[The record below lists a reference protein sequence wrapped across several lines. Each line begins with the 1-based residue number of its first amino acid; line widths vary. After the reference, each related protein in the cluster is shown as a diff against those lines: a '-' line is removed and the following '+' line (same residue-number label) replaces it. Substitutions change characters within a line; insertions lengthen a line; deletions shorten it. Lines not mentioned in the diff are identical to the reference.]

1 MPKKNIKKIED
12 FTGILPPHSIEAEQ
26 ALLASLILD
35 EKVAMDLI
43 DKLDE
48 DFFYEKSH
56 CIIFKTIKDIIG
68 TNKKC
73 DLITITDKL
82 KSENNI
88 QNIGG
93 TEYLMSILD
102 IFPSSAY
109 AEEYFN
115 IVKNKYILRCLI
127 SAATKIIEYT
137 HNYTGDIENLI
148 DHAES
153 IIFEVGKDLSEGKAY
168 SMKQLV
174 KENIT
179 LFQKIH
185 EHQGRVT
192 GIPSGFTDL
201 DNLTS
206 GFQKS
211 DLTIIAS
218 RPSMGK
224 TALACNM
231 AQNIAIDLKIPVG
244 IFSLEMS
251 KEQIVQRM
259 LCSEGKINLLNMRKG
274 FIQEKDLGQLIQ
286 AASILENAP
295 IFIDDTPGLSI
306 IDLKAKA
313 RRLKAKENIQ
323 LIIIDY
329 LQLMRS
335 KKGYDNRQQEISEIS
350 AGLKGLAKE
359 LSIPVIALS
368 QLSRYAERRDDK
380 RPQLADLRESGA
392 IEQDADIVLLIYR
405 EEFYH
410 PSEQNNGK
418 AEIIIA
424 KQRNGPTD
432 TIIFSF
438 LKECI
443 RFENFSARTE

>member
-1 MPKKNIKKIED
+1 MPKKRIKEIENLA
-12 FTGILPPHSIEAEQ
+12 GLVSPHSIEAEQ
-26 ALLASLILD
+26 ALIASLILD
-35 EKVAMDLI
+35 KDVALNLI
-43 DKLDE
+43 DKLRE
-48 DFFYEKSH
+48 EYFYDRPH
-56 CIIFKTIKDIIG
+56 GIIFQTIRSLIE
-68 TNKKC
+68 TNQKC
-73 DLITITDKL
+73 DLVTVINKL
-82 KSENNI
+82 KSEDVLK
-88 QNIGG
+88 NIGG
-93 TEYLMSILD
+93 IDYLMSILD
-102 IFPSSAY
+102 IFPTSAY

-115 IVKNKYILRCLI
+115 IVREKYILRSLI
-127 SAATKIIEYT
+127 SAATKIIENS
-137 HNYTGDIENLI
+137 HNHTGDIENII
-148 DHAES
+148 DSAES
-153 IIFEVGKDLSEGKAY
+153 IIFEIGKNLSEGQAY

-174 KENIT
+174 KENLE
-179 LFQKIH
+179 LFEKIH
-185 EHQGRVT
+185 DHHGLVT
-192 GIPSGFTDL
+192 GIPSGFPDL

-224 TALACNM
+224 TALACNI
-231 AQNIAIDLKIPVG
+231 AQNMAIDQKIPVA

-274 FIQEKDLGQLIQ
+274 FLSDKEMGKLIQ
-286 AASILENAP
+286 SAGILENAS
-295 IFIDDTPGLSI
+295 IFIDDTAGLSI
-306 IDLKAKA
+306 MDLRAKA

-323 LIIIDY
+323 LIIVDY

-335 KKGYDNRQQEISEIS
+335 RRGYDNRQQEISEIS

-380 RPQLADLRESGA
+380 KPQLADLRESGA
-392 IEQDADIVLLIYR
+392 IEQDADIVILIYR
-405 EEFYH
+405 EEFYQ
-410 PSEQNNGK
+410 PNDQNRGR
-418 AEIIIA
+418 ADIIIA

-432 TIIFSF
+432 TITFSF

-443 RFENFSARTE
+443 RFENFSQRVP